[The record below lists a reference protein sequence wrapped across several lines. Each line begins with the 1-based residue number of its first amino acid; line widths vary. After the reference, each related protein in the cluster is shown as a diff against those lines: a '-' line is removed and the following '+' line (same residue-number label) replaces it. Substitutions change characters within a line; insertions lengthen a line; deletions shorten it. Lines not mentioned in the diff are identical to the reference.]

1 MRYWG
6 NEQKVT
12 TGRRRRAT
20 RSGPSARGR
29 RSVASGGSVRPFL
42 RRFYD
47 HQAALGR
54 PVQRAVFFLIVAG
67 LIYAFVLGDG
77 GAIRIAML
85 RAERAA
91 VDREIAAMRRSIA
104 ALETEIASLEGDPF
118 TIEKTGRERY
128 GYVRPDE
135 TVYKIVEPRSDDG
148 R

>member
-1 MRYWG
+1 M
-6 NEQKVT
+6 
-12 TGRRRRAT
+12 
-20 RSGPSARGR
+20 
-29 RSVASGGSVRPFL
+29 ASGGSVRPFL

-54 PVQRAVFFLIVAG
+54 PVQRAVLFLIVAG

-91 VDREIAAMRRSIA
+91 VDHQIAVMRRSIA
-104 ALETEIASLEGDPF
+104 TLETEIASLESDPF

-135 TVYKIVEPRSDDG
+135 TVYKIVEPKKSGG